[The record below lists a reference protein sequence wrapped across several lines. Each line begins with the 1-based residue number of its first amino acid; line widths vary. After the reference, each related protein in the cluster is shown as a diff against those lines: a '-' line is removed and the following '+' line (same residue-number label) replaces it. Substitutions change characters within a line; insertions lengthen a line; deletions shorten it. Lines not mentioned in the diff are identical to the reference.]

1 LSERSAFCILKSLLL
16 QYDREYQADSGG
28 EILMKGDEKVQESL
42 QADMEACHKE
52 YENAPKLSDE
62 ELDRILKDIRR
73 QVRRQGEE
81 AP

>member
-1 LSERSAFCILKSLLL
+1 
-16 QYDREYQADSGG
+16 
-28 EILMKGDEKVQESL
+28 MKGDEKVQESL